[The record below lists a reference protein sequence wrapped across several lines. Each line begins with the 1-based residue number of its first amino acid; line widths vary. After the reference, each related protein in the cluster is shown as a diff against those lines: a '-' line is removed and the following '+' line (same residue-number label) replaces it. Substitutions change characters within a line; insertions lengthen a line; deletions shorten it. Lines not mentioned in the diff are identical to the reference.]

1 MNHALATESCMC
13 FFCDRERESA
23 SYYEPCEDC
32 QQVMSK
38 GIPLFAVEFV
48 RTNEGDPA
56 ITEIDGRPMYPTG
69 AWVVVPQE
77 AIESLITPL
86 ERAQLVI
93 EKGKAF
99 VHPSIIAYFDQFVE
113 VSDGK

>member
-1 MNHALATESCMC
+1 MNTAQQLESCMC
-13 FFCDRERESA
+13 FFCDRERDTA
-23 SYYEPCEDC
+23 SSYEPCTDC
-32 QQVMSK
+32 QKIMQQ

-48 RTNEGDPA
+48 PTNDGDPA
-56 ITEIDGRPMYPTG
+56 ITELNGKPMYPTG

-77 AIESLITPL
+77 AIEKLITPL

-93 EKGKAF
+93 DKGKAF

-113 VSDGK
+113 GDEE